1 MLEDSQ
7 IIDLLT
13 NPDEFVPSPNTGDN
27 AFDTIALCLSGM
39 AIVMSVLSLVTRRK
53 REL

>member
-13 NPDEFVPSPNTGDN
+13 NPDEFVPSPDTGDN
-27 AFDTIALCLSGM
+27 AFDTIALCLGGM
-39 AIVMSVLSLVTRRK
+39 AIVMSVLCLVRRK